1 MQCPRCTHPDFVATG
16 TCPRCG
22 FHGDWEQIEE
32 LSRLEWLLG
41 EMDTWVD
48 SGILKRHPREL
59 QKHYLSRRQNI
70 RIGLGLNFPPFRASE
85 ARRAWA
91 EFRRHELLFKEIE
104 KWRAAG
110 HIQRGDLPRYYARL
124 VELRAR
130 LSDYRGPEYPATD
143 QENLEQLD
151 FLLEAIQQLE
161 AQHAFSSVEDKLSV
175 TTPLW
180 IEKARLENILHPPV
194 EIKAEPALAG
204 PTVAPVSNV
213 VPAPVPGPRAEPT
226 IPAPLV
232 PHLSFRERLW
242 RSILSERTLQA
253 LLFLGIFLLFVAAIS
268 FVVWG
273 WKDFSAPVRVA
284 IPFAFTVL
292 FFGLGWVVQT
302 KTHLS
307 RSALAL
313 SAIAALLIPIDSYTI
328 YANYGSP
335 PDGWPEFW
343 LITSLACLIAYIL
356 AALQIQSRFFGYIT
370 GIAAGSTILAF
381 LEVFSDISRDWYSA
395 AVSILA
401 VGMIVLARRISN
413 LAATSRWQVFAD
425 PFRYLALWIPAIL
438 MPLTLGLRLATRDTY
453 DALHDAMAVNW
464 LMGGFIFGWGAVV
477 YRSRSLGIL
486 SAMSLPISV
495 YMMQGSLFL
504 QLGINP
510 AWHAFG
516 LACLTPLYLY
526 VGYRLSAEQEDAVLI
541 SHGQTAVRWGA
552 VLIIVA
558 ALLSLTDLTSGTAA
572 AASHAI
578 LIASTA
584 LFAYLWKRPRSLFA
598 TSFFS
603 FTATTFAMTELDLS
617 LHQLGVGWVSLSI
630 VHILLVL
637 FLARRVEAVEK
648 REPFLSPLVVAAYI
662 IAPLAIL
669 PPLLIYDGQLL
680 SYALGNFIAMSAWGA
695 YLAHRGQP
703 GFIPLQ
709 PAGMEKQ
716 SFFKRLI
723 STHAIYHWFTAVPLP
738 FWVWI
743 VNRNNQFDDTVLP
756 LLLVALAWLMVLVS
770 HWLRFTAKECRIP
783 WRLTGL
789 IVSTVAPIIAFA
801 NVADGYVAAI
811 SLLAIGLLYF
821 ADALLSQD
829 SIEFYPAGIVTA
841 WGLWLLFRQ
850 AEVNNE
856 IITFALCLLVATYF
870 LAGLEAER
878 RKIQVAT
885 FKFLLPLYNTAH
897 LLVIGILMR
906 IYIHPLDEFLGGP
919 EWTDASQLW
928 GAADQLILA
937 VAYAL
942 FTWAR
947 YQEAWAYVT
956 IWLMMIGGGFIANM
970 LSRGHGSSAATG
982 ALIAL
987 MAILAERSLNA
998 LKQRSTIERQRRAIV
1013 RLVWRLFHRPLLVAG
1028 WTASIG
1034 IIGLALVRNLILLGG
1049 GRIQQIWAAAGL
1061 LIISALYALSARLFY
1076 RARYVWFS
1084 VIVFF
1089 ISWTILTN
1097 LGWFTTY
1104 KPTLS
1109 DFAISWTILA
1119 WLLFSLSLLIER
1131 RAPPAYGLPL
1141 KTGTHVLL
1149 PFSMLWAIANTE
1161 VSLYTVGLSIG
1172 LYGVSAWLNHNLS
1185 KQLGRNDS
1193 AFGVTKFFYPAF
1205 ALLPL
1210 WSVYWLDSL
1219 SPAARHEQFGL
1230 LLLAFGAPGLIVGQW
1245 LERIAPRPALIR
1257 AYGLP
1262 AYLTG
1267 YLSII
1272 FGTMLVAHLPDRAAW
1287 ALLYDALLMIAS
1299 ARIFKSSFWFY
1310 PGTAFTALSLL
1321 IALNEANI
1329 PVERQGWWLIGL
1341 AAIYLILAWVLRR
1354 IGLISY
1360 GSVLIVMA
1368 FALIAL
1374 GLPPSSL
1381 DQTGAIWGYGAAS
1394 LLYALSAFWLKQPLL
1409 LTPACALIV
1418 IPYASLL
1425 ERSTIP
1431 IEFYGLSLFPG
1442 ALLALILGWFLDL
1455 RLGAWRDFPW
1465 KRPSVWNEELA
1476 KRFLG
1481 WWALPL
1487 YILGFGLGSATPF
1500 FADARTDLIALN
1512 LILLAAL
1519 YGWAV
1524 YRFRLRFWLVM
1535 ALFSAH
1541 YALAF
1546 YLDTLRLWRNAEE
1559 AWLRFLPLT
1568 VLMMIAGLFLEKRL
1582 NEGAPLDSKKWFS
1595 GWSRPFY
1602 LFLVLDVIFAQF
1614 GSLGATLASM
1624 WISLTH
1630 AALIAVLAS
1639 AWMSASSSYISLF
1652 LGMVALFEWRAATDL
1667 STMSLPIHLAG
1678 LALGYGTLGFGYALL
1693 RRWSAPKEPESPAGP
1708 ILGLPWHSIWEV
1720 PLQRSGMIIS
1730 SLALALVPFLG
1741 LDIVGWSVRAFFGL
1755 SFRELVD
1762 TDTVYMV
1769 VWVLSLIGLLYAAA
1783 SAVFRR
1789 WRFGYLAGAMLLAS
1803 WFLYAYYINIWE
1815 NLRHVQWYAIPVGI
1829 YLLGIG
1835 FLEWERGNRHLARW
1849 LDYIAMLLLMG
1860 SLFWQ
1865 TLVFGWWYALLLG
1878 SEGFVAFW
1886 WGSARRLR
1894 RFFYAGMAGVILATL
1909 GQLLNALQEVNQW
1922 ITFGLIGLILVVLAI
1937 IVERKLEAIKAWQQ
1951 VLETW
1956 E

>member
-22 FHGDWEQIEE
+22 FHGDRDQIEE
-32 LSRLEWLLG
+32 LSRLDWLLG

-48 SGILKRHPREL
+48 SGILTSLPQEL
-59 QKHYLSRRQNI
+59 QEHYISRRQNI
-70 RIGLGLNFPPFRASE
+70 RIALGLHFPPFPASE
-85 ARRAWA
+85 ARQAWA
-91 EFRRHELLFKEIE
+91 EFRQHELLFREIE

-110 HIQRGDLPRYYARL
+110 YIQRGELPTCYARL

-130 LSDYRGPEYPATD
+130 LADYRGPDFPETD
-143 QENLEQLD
+143 QEKLEQLD
-151 FLLEAIQQLE
+151 FLLEAVQQLE
-161 AQHAFSSVEDKLSV
+161 AQGEFYTADDKLDV
-175 TTPLW
+175 TTPLSM
-180 IEKARLENILHPPV
+180 EKAGLENSLNPPV
-194 EIKAEPALAG
+194 EIKSEPALAE
-204 PTVAPVSNV
+204 PDVVPVSNIV
-213 VPAPVPGPRAEPT
+213 DSPVPGPVTEPT
-226 IPAPLV
+226 IPAPRV
-232 PHLSFRERLW
+232 PQPSFRERLW

-284 IPFAFTVL
+284 IPFAFTAL
-292 FFGLGWVVQT
+292 FFGLGWVVRT
-302 KTHLS
+302 KTYLS

-343 LITSLACLIAYIL
+343 LITSLACLSAYVFV
-356 AALQIQSRFFGYIT
+356 ALQIQSRFFGYIT

-381 LEVFSDISRDWYSA
+381 LEVFTDISRDWYSA
-395 AVSILA
+395 ALSVLA
-401 VGMIVLARRISN
+401 VGMILLARRISN
-413 LAATSRWQVFAD
+413 LVPTSRWQVFAD
-425 PFRYLALWIPAIL
+425 PFRYLALWTPAIL
-438 MPLTLGLRLATRDTY
+438 MPLTLGLRLVTRNTY

-464 LMGGFIFGWGAVV
+464 LLGGFIFGWGAIV

-486 SAMSLPISV
+486 SALALPVSV
-495 YMMQGSLFL
+495 YMLQGSLFQ
-504 QLGINP
+504 QLEINS

-526 VGYRLSAEQEDAVLI
+526 AGHRLSAHKDDAVLL
-541 SHGQTAVRWGA
+541 SHGRTAVQWGT

-558 ALLSLTDLTSGTAA
+558 ALLSLTDLTSGTSA

-578 LIASTA
+578 LIGSTA
-584 LFAYLWKRPRSLFA
+584 LIAYLWKRPRSLFA

-603 FTATTFAMTELDLS
+603 FTASTFAMTELNLS
-617 LHQLGVGWVSLSI
+617 LNQLGVGWVSLSI
-630 VHILLVL
+630 LHLLLVL
-637 FLARRVEAVEK
+637 LLARWVKAVEQRK
-648 REPFLSPLVVAAYI
+648 PFVRPLVIAAYF
-662 IAPLAIL
+662 IAALAIL
-669 PPLLIYDGQLL
+669 PPLFIYDGQLL
-680 SYALGNFIAMSAWGA
+680 SYAIGNFIAVSAWGA
-695 YLAHRGQP
+695 YLARRGQP
-703 GFIPLQ
+703 GFIPTQL
-709 PAGMEKQ
+709 AAARKQ
-716 SFFKRLI
+716 SLLDRLI
-723 STHAIYHWFTAVPLP
+723 STNAIYHWLAAIPLP

-743 VNRNNQFDDTVLP
+743 VNRNNHFDDSVLA
-756 LLLVALAWLMVLVS
+756 LSLVVAAWFMVLVS

-789 IVSTVAPIIAFA
+789 LVSTVGPIIAFA
-801 NVADGYVAAI
+801 NVADGYIPAI

-821 ADALLSQD
+821 ADTLLSQE
-829 SIEFYPAGIVTA
+829 STGFYLAGIVTA
-841 WGLWLLFRQ
+841 WGLWLLLRQ

-856 IITFALCLLVATYF
+856 IITFALCMLVATYF

-878 RKIQVAT
+878 RKIRVAT
-885 FKFLLPLYNTAH
+885 FKFLAPLYNTAH
-897 LLVIGILMR
+897 LLVFIILLS

-919 EWTDASQLW
+919 EWTDAMQLW

-937 VAYAL
+937 VAYGL

-956 IWLMMIGGGFIANM
+956 IWLMMVGCGFIANM

-987 MAILAERSLNA
+987 MAIVAERILND
-998 LKQRSTIERQRRAIV
+998 LKQRSTIEMHRRAIV
-1013 RLVWRLFHRPLLVAG
+1013 RLVWRLFQRPLLVAG
-1028 WTASIG
+1028 WTASVG

-1049 GRIQQIWAAAGL
+1049 GRIQQTWAAVGL
-1061 LIISALYALSARLFY
+1061 LIISALYALSARLF
-1076 RARYVWFS
+1076 RKARFVWFS
-1084 VIVFF
+1084 VIVLFMP
-1089 ISWTILTN
+1089 WTILTN

-1104 KPTLS
+1104 KPTLP
-1109 DFAISWTILA
+1109 DFAISWIILA
-1119 WLLFSLSLLIER
+1119 WLLFLLSLFIER
-1131 RAPPAYGLPL
+1131 RVPSAYVTPL
-1141 KTGTHVLL
+1141 KTATHVLL
-1149 PFSMLWAIANTE
+1149 PFSMLWAVANTE
-1161 VSLYTVGLSIG
+1161 ASLYTVGLSIA
-1172 LYGVSAWLNHNLS
+1172 LYGVSAWLNHDQS
-1185 KQLGRNDS
+1185 KQLERNIS
-1193 AFGVTKFFYPAF
+1193 PLGATKFFYPALG
-1205 ALLPL
+1205 LLPL
-1210 WSVYWLDSL
+1210 WSVYWLDYL
-1219 SPAARHEQFGL
+1219 SPAARHEHFGL
-1230 LLLAFGAPGLIVGQW
+1230 LLLAFGALGLIVGQW
-1245 LERIAPRPALIR
+1245 LERIAPRPTLIR

-1262 AYLTG
+1262 SYLTG

-1272 FGTMLVAHLPDRAAW
+1272 VGTMLVAHLPDRLAL

-1299 ARIFKSSFWFY
+1299 ARIFKSSFWLY

-1321 IALNEANI
+1321 IALNEAKV
-1329 PVERQGWWLIGL
+1329 PVERHGWWLIGL

-1354 IGLISY
+1354 SGLISY
-1360 GSVLIVMA
+1360 GSVLIVMG

-1381 DQTGAIWGYGAAS
+1381 DQTGAIWGYGAAA

-1409 LTPACALIV
+1409 LTPTCALIV
-1418 IPYASLL
+1418 IPYASLIQ
-1425 ERSTIP
+1425 RSMIP
-1431 IEFYGLSLFPG
+1431 VEFYGLSLFPG
-1442 ALLALILGWFLDL
+1442 ALLALLSGWFLDL
-1455 RLGAWRDFPW
+1455 RLGAWKDFPW
-1465 KRPSVWNEELA
+1465 HRPSTWIDELA
-1476 KRFLG
+1476 KRFLQ

-1487 YILGFGLGSATPF
+1487 YILGFGLASATPF
-1500 FADARTDLIALN
+1500 FADGRADLIALY
-1512 LILLAAL
+1512 LILLAAF

-1568 VLMMIAGLFLEKRL
+1568 ALMLIAGLVIEKRL
-1582 NEGAPLDSKKWFS
+1582 NEGPPLDAKKWFS

-1602 LFLVLDVIFAQF
+1602 LFLILDILFAQF
-1614 GSLGATLASM
+1614 GSLAGTLAGM
-1624 WISLTH
+1624 WVSLIH

-1639 AWMSASSSYISLF
+1639 AWMSASASYIGLF
-1652 LGMVALFEWRAATDL
+1652 LGMVALFQWRAAGDL
-1667 STMSLPIHLAG
+1667 SRMSLPIHLAG
-1678 LALGYGTLGFGYALL
+1678 LALGYGTLGFGYTLL
-1693 RRWSAPKEPESPAGP
+1693 RRWATQGEGESPAGAVS
-1708 ILGLPWHSIWEV
+1708 GLRWHSVWEI

-1730 SLALALVPFLG
+1730 YLAVVFVPLLG
-1741 LDIVGWSVRAFFGL
+1741 IDIIGWSVRALFGL
-1755 SFRELVD
+1755 PFRELVEAE
-1762 TDTVYMV
+1762 TVYMV

-1783 SAVFRR
+1783 SAVYQRL
-1789 WRFGYLAGAMLLAS
+1789 RFSYLAGAMLLAG
-1803 WFLYAYYINIWE
+1803 WFLYAYYINIWD
-1815 NLRHVQWYAIPVGI
+1815 NLRHLQWYALPAGI

-1835 FLEWERGNRHLARW
+1835 FLEWERGNRNLARW